1 MRIYLWLAVLV
12 LGGGA
17 VALAMSLQRNEA
29 PGAVEATA
37 PSAVAI
43 FPKAL
48 NKEGSSPPRGEGVP
62 VRP

>member
-1 MRIYLWLAVLV
+1 MKIYLWLAVLV

-17 VALAMSLQRNEA
+17 VALAMSLQRDEA
-29 PGAVEATA
+29 PRAVEVTA

-48 NKEGSSPPRGEGVP
+48 NKEGSSPPGGEGAAA
-62 VRP
+62 RP